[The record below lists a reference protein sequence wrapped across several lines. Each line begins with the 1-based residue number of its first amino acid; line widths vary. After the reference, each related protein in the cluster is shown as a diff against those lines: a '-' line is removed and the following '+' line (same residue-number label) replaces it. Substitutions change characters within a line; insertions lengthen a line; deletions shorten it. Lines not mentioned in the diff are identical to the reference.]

1 VRRWLAECY
10 THDNEVVEW
19 TCRYGMVLVDVI
31 VGTRSCLQVEL
42 AVSLARTTFMRLSSN
57 PTIDPVLQAAHQPFP
72 SQRGSEQGNILR
84 PHPCL
89 LVYTPGIGSIWATDT
104 TIHIPTAKPATMG
117 DVGDEEELDLSNPPF
132 PLTAI
137 DREILATRDEDYH
150 RTTWSDLKQI
160 IGIAESVH
168 VKQYAPFLLTYTSS
182 KQPTRTTQTPPV
194 RSAQIPPLVVQDQES
209 VRKHHEFRRPGT
221 TCLDAQRCRS
231 ACHGTLFPTPLICTF
246 RGSQRLCNLAER
258 LAIRIRTRYQAYSC
272 LVADA
277 DCCR

>member
-1 VRRWLAECY
+1 LVVELLLVRRWLAECY

-57 PTIDPVLQAAHQPFP
+57 PTNDPVLQAAHQPFP
-72 SQRGSEQGNILR
+72 SQRGSEQGNITR
-84 PHPCL
+84 PHPVL
-89 LVYTPGIGSIWATDT
+89 LVLTPAVRSIWAIH
-104 TIHIPTAKPATMG
+104 TIIIDIHAAKPATMG
-117 DVGDEEELDLSNPPF
+117 DVGDEEELDLNNPPF

-150 RTTWSDLKQI
+150 RTTWADLKQI
-160 IGIAESVH
+160 IGIATSDH
-168 VKQYAPFLLTYTSS
+168 VRSFEMSILTCTSS

-209 VRKHHEFRRPGT
+209 VRKHHEFRCPGT
-221 TCLDAQRCRS
+221 ACLDAQRRRS
-231 ACHGTLFPTPLICTF
+231 ACHGTLFHTPFVCTF
-246 RGSQRLCNLAER
+246 
-258 LAIRIRTRYQAYSC
+258 
-272 LVADA
+272 
-277 DCCR
+277 